1 MVRNGKARQRN
12 IIIKFNRES
21 VRDRAYKARF
31 NLKTRNKDGHRR
43 IFVNEDLTAT
53 RGALAYRTRT
63 LKKEGRIMDC
73 WTVAGKIMVKKQ
85 KWTSSK
91 YYYRCGI
98 ECLLTSM
105 NCVNQVNRINIFVY
119 NVVKYFSFRKLVT
132 MKKLIEETYETY
144 ILIDKHS
151 TFNLNSLNYSDCNPH
166 NFGNDIAPNNNIYNN
181 ISKCKYY
188 TDLQLNEEI
197 GGVNELTFIHFN
209 ARSQKQ
215 IFTRLKT
222 TF

>member
-1 MVRNGKARQRN
+1 MDRNGKARQRN

-21 VRDRAYKARF
+21 VRDRVYKARF

-85 KWTSSK
+85 KWTRSK

-98 ECLLTSM
+98 ECLWTSVK
-105 NCVNQVNRINIFVY
+105 CANQVNRINICVY

-144 ILIDKHS
+144 ILMDKRS
-151 TFNLNSLNYSDCNPH
+151 KFSDCNQTVILTILEMTKTQTTISTITYQ
-166 NFGNDIAPNNNIYNN
+166 NVSIILTYN
-181 ISKCKYY
+181 
-188 TDLQLNEEI
+188 
-197 GGVNELTFIHFN
+197 
-209 ARSQKQ
+209 
-215 IFTRLKT
+215 
-222 TF
+222 